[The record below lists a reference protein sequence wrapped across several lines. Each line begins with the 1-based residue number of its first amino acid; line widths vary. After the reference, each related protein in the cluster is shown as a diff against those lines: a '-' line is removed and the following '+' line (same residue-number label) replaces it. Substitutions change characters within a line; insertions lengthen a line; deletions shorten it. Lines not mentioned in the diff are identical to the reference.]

1 MGGVKIYLK
10 RAVEEKAFEEREK
23 LVIQTNECLDNGQ
36 WKCAEKGISELL
48 KQEPENENLK
58 QHMAGILMEQG
69 RYQDC
74 IRWIERNNLNTSDAE
89 FLKKKSEAL
98 IKEIE
103 ELGIEESKHFRLEF
117 EGNVSRQDV
126 AEALAVLEVAY
137 DSLAR
142 LFNFYPENRFHLVL
156 HQTTEFQGVGKRPE
170 WAAAVFDG
178 KLRVP
183 TNLMQYSEIYRPI
196 MFHELTHAF
205 VRDIRWSN
213 IPLWINEGIA
223 QIIDGSNNT
232 KPESS
237 YIPSVNEL
245 TTPFVEQSN
254 STKATVLY
262 WYSLQMVKEML
273 RINPSFSHLRQF
285 IESLKKDATDESLKK
300 FYGVT
305 TQQLLNS
312 VTQN

>member
-1 MGGVKIYLK
+1 
-10 RAVEEKAFEEREK
+10 
-23 LVIQTNECLDNGQ
+23 
-36 WKCAEKGISELL
+36 
-48 KQEPENENLK
+48 
-58 QHMAGILMEQG
+58 
-69 RYQDC
+69 
-74 IRWIERNNLNTSDAE
+74 
-89 FLKKKSEAL
+89 
-98 IKEIE
+98 
-103 ELGIEESKHFRLEF
+103 
-117 EGNVSRQDV
+117 
-126 AEALAVLEVAY
+126 
-137 DSLAR
+137 
-142 LFNFYPENRFHLVL
+142 
-156 HQTTEFQGVGKRPE
+156 
-170 WAAAVFDG
+170 
-178 KLRVP
+178 
-183 TNLMQYSEIYRPI
+183 MQYSEIYRPI

-213 IPLWINEGIA
+213 IPLWINDGIA

-232 KPESS
+232 KQEYS